1 MGTDDFFLEMN
12 DSRIYKENEIS
23 YYTVNIWRWFNHVL
37 KSLNIIYAI
46 NLYYSQEWYVY
57 IASFFLFYLFLFTKL
72 IATPSN
78 KRRL

>member
-23 YYTVNIWRWFNHVL
+23 HYTVNIWRWFNHVL

-57 IASFFLFYLFLFTKL
+57 IASFFFILSIFIYKTYCYTKQ
-72 IATPSN
+72 
-78 KRRL
+78 